1 MTKLTQTIAT
11 KDWREK
17 RIPEVMK
24 AFHDLS
30 EAATK
35 DGKLSKKYKEIIAT
49 IVSGMMRCPHCT
61 ENHLKKALAAGAS
74 KDEIA
79 EAVGVAM
86 YLGGITQSV
95 WTETFAKYLE

>member
-1 MTKLTQTIAT
+1 LTQAVA
-11 KDWREK
+11 KEDWRQK
-17 RIPEVMK
+17 RIPDVLK
-24 AFHDLS
+24 AFREVG
-30 EAATK
+30 EAATR

-49 IVSGMMRCPHCT
+49 VVSGMMRCEHCT

-95 WTETFAKYLE
+95 WTEVLAKYLE